1 MIYVNHDKQAIFI
14 HIPKTGGTYIGPTL
28 VKYYGFTSYLDLI
41 AYRRPDHDLI
51 CKTAYLRKVLT
62 GNAVYDKSLFNK
74 IIGLLIYCKTS
85 EYFNNEMNMNEEKWN
100 AYTKFCFIRNPYS
113 RVLSGW
119 KHFNIIFNR
128 NINIYDYLNNRDLFN
143 NVSDIEYGH
152 VFMSQK
158 KHIQDINSLCGVDII
173 GRFEHLED
181 DFRLILN
188 KIGFKNIIH
197 PIKKVNVSNTSGSDD
212 VLLEGKTIKKI
223 NELFL
228 DDFESFHY
236 TMVNI

>member
-1 MIYVNHDKQAIFI
+1 MIYINHDKQAIFI

-51 CKTAYLRKVLT
+51 CKTAYLPKIFT
-62 GNAVYDKSLFNK
+62 GNALYDKSLFNK
-74 IIGLLIYCKTS
+74 VIGLLIYCKTS
-85 EYFNNEMNMNEEKWN
+85 EYFNNEMNMNQEKWN
-100 AYTKFCFIRNPYS
+100 TYTKFCFIRNPYS

-158 KHIQDINSLCGVDII
+158 KHIQDINYLCGVDII

-188 KIGFKNIIH
+188 KIGFENIIH
-197 PIKKVNVSNTSGSDD
+197 PIKKVNVSNNSGSDD
-212 VLLEGKTIKKI
+212 VVLEGRTIKKL

>member
-1 MIYVNHDKQAIFI
+1 MIYINHDKKAIFI

-28 VKYYGFTSYLDLI
+28 VKYYGFISYLDLI

-51 CKTAYLRKVLT
+51 CKTLYLRKVLT
-62 GNAVYDKSLFNK
+62 GNVLYDKSLFNK
-74 IIGLLIYCKTS
+74 VIGLLIYCKTC

-100 AYTKFCFIRNPYS
+100 TYTKFCFIRNPYS

-128 NINIYDYLNNRDLFN
+128 NINIFDYLNNRDLFN
-143 NVSDIEYGH
+143 NISDIEYGH

-158 KHIQDINSLCGVDII
+158 KHIQDINGICGVDII

-188 KIGFKNIIH
+188 QIGFKDIIH

-212 VLLEGKTIKKI
+212 VLLEGRTIKKL

-236 TMVNI
+236 RMVNI